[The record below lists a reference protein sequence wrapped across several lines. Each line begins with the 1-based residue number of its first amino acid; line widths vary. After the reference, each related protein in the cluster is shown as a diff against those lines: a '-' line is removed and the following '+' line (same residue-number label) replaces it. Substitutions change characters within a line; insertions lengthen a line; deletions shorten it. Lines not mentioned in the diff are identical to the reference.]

1 MSRLTI
7 TPREATSP
15 PRKFITRDELCS
27 RWGISRATSYRLERD
42 GYLRKPFR
50 LGRGVSRWPVDE
62 VEEIERRAAEDR
74 GVSL

>member
-7 TPREATSP
+7 TAGPATTP

-27 RWGISRATSYRLERD
+27 RWGISRATSYRLEKD

-62 VEEIERRAAEDR
+62 VEAIERRAAEDR
-74 GVSL
+74 GVRP